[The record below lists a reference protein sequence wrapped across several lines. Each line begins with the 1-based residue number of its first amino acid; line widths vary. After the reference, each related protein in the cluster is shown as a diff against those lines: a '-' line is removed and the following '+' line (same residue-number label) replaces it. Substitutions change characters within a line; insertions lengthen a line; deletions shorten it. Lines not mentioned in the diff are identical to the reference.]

1 MGPQA
6 HKIGGEADGVECE
19 EDEDVVEMMVVVVVE
34 AVVEVKMEAEAV
46 LDRTI
51 PWLVIG
57 AGCVVI
63 WPATVLKPVIHRRRE
78 VALPALP
85 VEVRLNP
92 CKEAQEAEAEEVD
105 RSDSVASAS
114 CMTTRVINTPSMMQD
129 SCMCH

>member
-1 MGPQA
+1 MGPQTLNL
-6 HKIGGEADGVECE
+6 GGEADGAECE
-19 EDEDVVEMMVVVVVE
+19 EEEDVVEMMVVVVVE
-34 AVVEVKMEAEAV
+34 AVVEVEMAV
-46 LDRTI
+46 GVALDRMI

>member
-6 HKIGGEADGVECE
+6 LKIGGEADGVECE
-19 EDEDVVEMMVVVVVE
+19 EEEDVVEMMVVVVVE
-34 AVVEVKMEAEAV
+34 AVVEVEMEAGVV
-46 LDRTI
+46 LDCTI

-63 WPATVLKPVIHRRRE
+63 WPATVPKLVRHHCRE

-92 CKEAQEAEAEEVD
+92 GDQAQKEAEG
-105 RSDSVASAS
+105 STFGSAG
-114 CMTTRVINTPSMMQD
+114 
-129 SCMCH
+129 

>member
-1 MGPQA
+1 MGPQTL
-6 HKIGGEADGVECE
+6 KIGGEADGPECE
-19 EDEDVVEMMVVVVVE
+19 EEEDVVEMMVVVVVE
-34 AVVEVKMEAEAV
+34 AVVEVEMEAGVV

-63 WPATVLKPVIHRRRE
+63 WPATVPKLVRHRRRE

-92 CKEAQEAEAEEVD
+92 CKEAQEVEVEEVD
-105 RSDSVASAS
+105 RSDSVASVS
-114 CMTTRVINTPSMMQD
+114 CTTTRVINTLSTMQD
-129 SCMCH
+129 NCMCH

>member
-1 MGPQA
+1 MGPQTL
-6 HKIGGEADGVECE
+6 KIGGEADGAECE
-19 EDEDVVEMMVVVVVE
+19 EEEDVVEMMVVVVVE
-34 AVVEVKMEAEAV
+34 AVVEVEMEAGVV

-63 WPATVLKPVIHRRRE
+63 WPATIPKLVRHCCRE

-92 CKEAQEAEAEEVD
+92 GDQAQKEAEG
-105 RSDSVASAS
+105 STFNSAG
-114 CMTTRVINTPSMMQD
+114 
-129 SCMCH
+129 